1 MRENR
6 MKKLYLLLFSSLL
19 TACGVTSG
27 TADLN
32 QFVDSVMS
40 QPRGSIE
47 PLPVFEPYEAF
58 SYSAT
63 GLRSPFDLPVNL
75 DEVIQ
80 KAAPESDIQPDL
92 NRSKEQ
98 LEQYSFGSFSMV
110 GTIKKRQNDQLWALI
125 SVPDSGIHKV
135 KEGYYVGQNHGKV
148 IRVSQQRIDI
158 IEIVSNGVGGWLERP
173 RSLVLAGVE
182 KE

>member
-1 MRENR
+1 MI
-6 MKKLYLLLFSSLL
+6 KLTLLLLSSLL

-32 QFVDSVMS
+32 QFVDDVMS
-40 QPRGSIE
+40 KPRGIVE

-63 GLRSPFDLPVNL
+63 GLRSPFDLPTNL
-75 DEVIQ
+75 NEVVKKIT
-80 KAAPESDIQPDL
+80 SDSDVRPDL
-92 NRSKEQ
+92 NRTKEQ
-98 LEQYSFGSFSMV
+98 LEQYSFGSLSMV
-110 GTIKKRQNDQLWALI
+110 GSIKREEEELWALI
-125 SVPDSGIHKV
+125 SVPNSGIHKV
-135 KEGYYVGQNHGKV
+135 KEGYYAGQNHGKV

-158 IEIVSNGVGGWLERP
+158 IEIVPNGVGGWLERP

-182 KE
+182 EE

>member
-1 MRENR
+1 
-6 MKKLYLLLFSSLL
+6 MKKLSLVVMATIL
-19 TACGVTSG
+19 TGCGVSSG
-27 TADLN
+27 TADLKE
-32 QFVDSVMS
+32 FVDGVMS
-40 QPRGSIE
+40 QPRGVIE

-75 DEVIQ
+75 DEVV
-80 KAAPESDIQPDL
+80 KETAPDSDIQPDF

-110 GTIKKRQNDQLWALI
+110 GTIKRGEDQLWALV
-125 SVPDSGIHKV
+125 SVPESGIHKV
-135 KEGYYVGQNHGKV
+135 KEGYYMGQNHGRV
-148 IRVSQQRIDI
+148 IRVSSQRIDI
-158 IEIVSNGVGGWLERP
+158 IEIVPNGVGGWLERP

-182 KE
+182 EE

>member
-1 MRENR
+1 
-6 MKKLYLLLFSSLL
+6 MKKLSLLLLL
-19 TACGVTSG
+19 LPSFLTGCGVSSG
-27 TADLN
+27 TADLK
-32 QFVDSVMS
+32 QFVGDVMS
-40 QPRGSIE
+40 QPRGVIE

-75 DEVIQ
+75 DEVIKQ
-80 KAAPESDIQPDL
+80 TTPESDVQPDL

-98 LEQYSFGSFSMV
+98 LEQHSFGSFSMV
-110 GTIKKRQNDQLWALI
+110 GTIKREEDQLWALV
-125 SVPDSGIHKV
+125 SVPDSGIHKI
-135 KEGYYVGQNHGKV
+135 KEGYYMGQNHGKV

-158 IEIVSNGVGGWLERP
+158 IEIVPNGVGGWLERP

-182 KE
+182 EE

>member
-1 MRENR
+1 
-6 MKKLYLLLFSSLL
+6 MKKLSLL
-19 TACGVTSG
+19 VIAATLSGCGVSSG
-27 TADLN
+27 TQDLKS
-32 QFVDSVMS
+32 FVDEVMN
-40 QPRGSIE
+40 QPRGVIE

-75 DEVIQ
+75 EEVVKQ
-80 KAAPESDIQPDL
+80 TTPESDIQPDL
-92 NRSKEQ
+92 IRSKEQ

-110 GTIKKRQNDQLWALI
+110 GTIKLEDDQLWALI

-135 KEGYYVGQNHGKV
+135 KEGYYMGQNHGKV
-148 IRVSQQRIDI
+148 IRVSSQRIDV
-158 IEIVSNGVGGWLERP
+158 IEIVPNGVGGWLERP

-182 KE
+182 EE

>member
-1 MRENR
+1 MN
-6 MKKLYLLLFSSLL
+6 KLTLLLLFSLL

-27 TADLN
+27 TADLK
-32 QFVDSVMS
+32 QFVDDVVS
-40 QPRGSIE
+40 QPRGVIE
-47 PLPVFEPYEAF
+47 PLPVFQPYEAF

-75 DEVIQ
+75 NEVVKQ
-80 KAAPESDIQPDL
+80 TPPDSDLRPDL

-98 LEQYSFGSFSMV
+98 LEQHSFGSFSMV
-110 GTIKKRQNDQLWALI
+110 GTIKRESDQLWALI

-158 IEIVSNGVGGWLERP
+158 IEIVPNGVGGWLERP

-182 KE
+182 EE

>member
-1 MRENR
+1 
-6 MKKLYLLLFSSLL
+6 MKKLALLLLFSLL
-19 TACGVTSG
+19 ASCGVTSG
-27 TADLN
+27 TSDLKA
-32 QFVDSVMS
+32 FVDDVMS
-40 QPRGSIE
+40 QPRGVIE

-75 DEVIQ
+75 DDVIKQ
-80 KAAPESDIQPDL
+80 TTPESDIQPDL
-92 NRSKEQ
+92 DRSKEQ

-110 GTIKKRQNDQLWALI
+110 GTIKREEDQLWALV

-158 IEIVSNGVGGWLERP
+158 IEIVPNGVGGWLERP

-182 KE
+182 EE

>member
-1 MRENR
+1 
-6 MKKLYLLLFSSLL
+6 MKKLSILFFTVYL
-19 TACGVTSG
+19 TACGVSSG
-27 TADLN
+27 TADLK
-32 QFVDSVMS
+32 QYVDGVMS
-40 QPRGSIE
+40 QPRGVIE

-75 DEVIQ
+75 DEVV
-80 KAAPESDIQPDL
+80 KSTTPESDIQPDL

-110 GTIKKRQNDQLWALI
+110 GTIKREQNQLWALI
-125 SVPDSGIHKV
+125 SVPDSGIHKI
-135 KEGYYVGQNHGKV
+135 KEGYYMGQNHGRV

-158 IEIVSNGVGGWLERP
+158 IEIVPNGVGGWLERP

-182 KE
+182 EE

>member
-1 MRENR
+1 MRGID
-6 MKKLYLLLFSSLL
+6 MKKIIVLIL
-19 TACGVTSG
+19 TSTLAACGASSG
-27 TADLN
+27 TADLKL
-32 QFVDSVMS
+32 FVDGVMS
-40 QPRGSIE
+40 QPRGVIE

-75 DEVIQ
+75 DEVV
-80 KAAPESDIQPDL
+80 KSDVPVSDVKPDL

-98 LEQYSFGSFSMV
+98 LEQYSFGSLAMV
-110 GTIKKRQNDQLWALI
+110 GTIKRESNHLWALI

-135 KEGYYVGQNHGKV
+135 KEGYYIGQNHGKV
-148 IRVSQQRIDI
+148 MRITQQRIDI
-158 IEIVSNGVGGWLERP
+158 IEIVPNGVGGWIERP

-182 KE
+182 EE

>member
-1 MRENR
+1 
-6 MKKLYLLLFSSLL
+6 MKKLSLLLLTSLL

-27 TADLN
+27 TADLK
-32 QFVDSVMS
+32 QFVDGVMN
-40 QPRGSIE
+40 QPRGVIE

-75 DEVIQ
+75 DEVI
-80 KAAPESDIQPDL
+80 KKIAPGEDIQPDL

-110 GTIKKRQNDQLWALI
+110 GTIKRKEDQLWALV

-135 KEGYYVGQNHGKV
+135 KEG
-148 IRVSQQRIDI
+148 
-158 IEIVSNGVGGWLERP
+158 
-173 RSLVLAGVE
+173 
-182 KE
+182 

>member
-1 MRENR
+1 MN
-6 MKKLYLLLFSSLL
+6 KLTLLLLSSLL

-27 TADLN
+27 TADLK
-32 QFVDSVMS
+32 QFVDDVMS
-40 QPRGSIE
+40 QPRGIIE

-58 SYSAT
+58 SYSAS
-63 GLRSPFDLPVNL
+63 GLRSPFDLPINL
-75 DEVIQ
+75 DQVVKQ
-80 KAAPESDIQPDL
+80 TSPDSDIRPDL

-98 LEQYSFGSFSMV
+98 LEQYSFGSLSMV
-110 GTIKKRQNDQLWALI
+110 GTIKRESDQLWALI
-125 SVPDSGIHKV
+125 SVPNSGIHKV

-158 IEIVSNGVGGWLERP
+158 IEIVPNGVGGWLERP

-182 KE
+182 EE

>member
-1 MRENR
+1 MR
-6 MKKLYLLLFSSLL
+6 KITLLLLTSLM

-27 TADLN
+27 TTDLK
-32 QFVDSVMS
+32 QFVDGVMS
-40 QPRGSIE
+40 QPRGVIE

-58 SYSAT
+58 SYSAA

-75 DEVIQ
+75 DEVIKQ
-80 KAAPESDIQPDL
+80 VAPGENIQPDL

-98 LEQYSFGSFSMV
+98 LEQHSFGSFSMV
-110 GTIKKRQNDQLWALI
+110 GTIKRKEDQLWALV

-135 KEGYYVGQNHGKV
+135 KEGYYMGQNHGKV
-148 IRVSQQRIDI
+148 VRVSQQRIDI
-158 IEIVSNGVGGWLERP
+158 IEIVPNGVGGWLERP

-182 KE
+182 EE

>member
-1 MRENR
+1 
-6 MKKLYLLLFSSLL
+6 MKGSNVRKITLLLLTSLM

-27 TADLN
+27 TADLK
-32 QFVDSVMS
+32 QFVDGVMS
-40 QPRGSIE
+40 QPRGVIE

-75 DEVIQ
+75 DEVIKQ
-80 KAAPESDIQPDL
+80 VAPGENIQPDL

-110 GTIKKRQNDQLWALI
+110 GTIKRKEDQLWALV

-135 KEGYYVGQNHGKV
+135 KEGYFMGQNHGKV
-148 IRVSQQRIDI
+148 VRVSQQRIDI
-158 IEIVSNGVGGWLERP
+158 IEIVPNGVGGWLERP

-182 KE
+182 EE

>member
-1 MRENR
+1 MN
-6 MKKLYLLLFSSLL
+6 KLTLLLLSSLL

-27 TADLN
+27 TADLK
-32 QFVDSVMS
+32 QFMDDVVS
-40 QPRGSIE
+40 QPRGVIE

-75 DEVIQ
+75 NAVVKQTPRD
-80 KAAPESDIQPDL
+80 SDLRPDL

-110 GTIKKRQNDQLWALI
+110 GTIKRESDQLWALI
-125 SVPDSGIHKV
+125 SAPDSGIHKV

-148 IRVSQQRIDI
+148 MRVSQQRIDI
-158 IEIVSNGVGGWLERP
+158 IEIVPNGVGGWLERP

-182 KE
+182 EE

>member
-1 MRENR
+1 
-6 MKKLYLLLFSSLL
+6 MKGSNVKKITLLLLTSLI

-27 TADLN
+27 TADLK
-32 QFVDSVMS
+32 QFVDGVMG
-40 QPRGSIE
+40 QPRGVIE

-75 DEVIQ
+75 DEVIKQ
-80 KAAPESDIQPDL
+80 AAPGEDIQPDL

-110 GTIKKRQNDQLWALI
+110 GTIKRKEDQLWALV
-125 SVPDSGIHKV
+125 SVPDSGIHKI
-135 KEGYYVGQNHGKV
+135 KEGYYMGQNHGKV
-148 IRVSQQRIDI
+148 VRVSQQRIDI
-158 IEIVSNGVGGWLERP
+158 IEIVPNGVGGWLERP

-182 KE
+182 EE

>member
-1 MRENR
+1 
-6 MKKLYLLLFSSLL
+6 MKKLTLFLFSSLL

-27 TADLN
+27 TADLKE
-32 QFVDSVMS
+32 FVDDVMS
-40 QPRGSIE
+40 QPRGVIE
-47 PLPVFEPYEAF
+47 PLPAFEPYESF

-63 GLRSPFDLPVNL
+63 GLRSPFDLPINL
-75 DEVIQ
+75 NEVV
-80 KAAPESDIQPDL
+80 KPTNPDSEIQPDL

-110 GTIKKRQNDQLWALI
+110 GTIKREEDQLWALI

-158 IEIVSNGVGGWLERP
+158 IEIVPNGVGGWLERP

-182 KE
+182 EE

>member
-1 MRENR
+1 VD
-6 MKKLYLLLFSSLL
+6 KLTLLLLSSLL

-32 QFVDSVMS
+32 QFVDDVMS
-40 QPRGSIE
+40 QPRSIIE
-47 PLPVFEPYEAF
+47 PLPIFEPYEAF

-63 GLRSPFDLPVNL
+63 GLRSPFDLPINL
-75 DEVIQ
+75 NKVVKQTPSD
-80 KAAPESDIQPDL
+80 SDIRPDL
-92 NRSKEQ
+92 NRTKEQ

-110 GTIKKRQNDQLWALI
+110 GTIKREEDQLWALI

-158 IEIVSNGVGGWLERP
+158 IEIVPNGVGGWLERP

>member
-1 MRENR
+1 MRR
-6 MKKLYLLLFSSLL
+6 LSLLLLTTLL

-27 TADLN
+27 TADLK
-32 QFVDSVMS
+32 QFVDDVMS
-40 QPRGSIE
+40 QPRGVIE

-75 DEVIQ
+75 DEVVKQIT
-80 KAAPESDIQPDL
+80 PESDIRPDL

-98 LEQYSFGSFSMV
+98 LEHHSFGSFSMV
-110 GTIKKRQNDQLWALI
+110 GTIKREEDQLWALI
-125 SVPDSGIHKV
+125 SVPGSGIHKV
-135 KEGYYVGQNHGKV
+135 KEGYYMGENHGKV

-158 IEIVSNGVGGWLERP
+158 IEIVPNGVGGWLERP

-182 KE
+182 EE

>member
-1 MRENR
+1 MREIS
-6 MKKLYLLLFSSLL
+6 MKKISLGMMLLALYG
-19 TACGVTSG
+19 CGVSSQTS
-27 TADLN
+27 DLK
-32 QFVDSVMS
+32 QFVDGVMS
-40 QPRGSIE
+40 QPRGVIE

-63 GLRSPFDLPVNL
+63 GLRSPFDLPINL
-75 DEVIQ
+75 DEVVK

-110 GTIKKRQNDQLWALI
+110 GTIQREENQLWALI
-125 SVPDSGIHKV
+125 SVPNSGIHKV
-135 KEGYYVGQNHGKV
+135 KEGYYMGQNHGQ
-148 IRVSQQRIDI
+148 IIQISSQRIDV
-158 IEIVSNGVGGWLERP
+158 IEIVPNGVGGWLERP

-182 KE
+182 EE

>member
-1 MRENR
+1 MN
-6 MKKLYLLLFSSLL
+6 KLTLLLLSSLL

-27 TADLN
+27 TADLK
-32 QFVDSVMS
+32 QFVGDVMS
-40 QPRGSIE
+40 QPRGVIE

-75 DEVIQ
+75 DEVVKQ
-80 KAAPESDIQPDL
+80 ATPDSDIRPDL

-110 GTIKKRQNDQLWALI
+110 GTINREKDQLWALI

-135 KEGYYVGQNHGKV
+135 KEGYYIGQNHGKV
-148 IRVSQQRIDI
+148 MRVSQQRIDI
-158 IEIVSNGVGGWLERP
+158 IEIVPNGVGGWLERP

-182 KE
+182 EE